1 LQERSP
7 ENIVKGAMDYEVRA
21 GDSLWRIAAIH
32 FGDPA
37 KWRELANDN
46 HLHHHVRLLVGQ
58 HLHLRDS
65 LVTRPRNA
73 APPVEAPSPTAATD
87 SFEHSTPLVPA
98 RGFFFVL
105 ADEVN
110 PLRQKVVRKVMVSPS
125 LSQKLSERLTRP
137 IPFLA
142 NPERFGL
149 HPTGPSSPV
158 SIGRHAMGM
167 KPSPFSSASS
177 SMLGPSRISGDRF
190 WIDVEKAQ
198 HAGATFHDADEI
210 LADLD
215 RIARKTAKAA
225 DLARVERIKALVRAD
240 AEVLIRGSVPAA
252 AIKGAPAMTL
262 TRGLQG
268 VQIVGFAMTA
278 IDVTYAT
285 QRSIREGSVK
295 PLAAETVRQVGGW
308 AAAWAG
314 VKLGAAGGALLGV
327 ETGPGA
333 ILTGAAGGLIGGVAG
348 YYGFDWIADHISAN

>member
-1 LQERSP
+1 MVQS
-7 ENIVKGAMDYEVRA
+7 VMDYAVRA
-21 GDSLWRIAAIH
+21 GDSLWRIAATH

-37 KWRELANDN
+37 KWREIAHDN

-58 HLHLRDS
+58 RLHLRDS
-65 LVTRPRNA
+65 LVTRPKNA
-73 APPVEAPSPTAATD
+73 APPAHVSSPPAVTV

-110 PLRQKVVRKVMVSPS
+110 PLRQKVVRKVMVSPAV
-125 LSQKLSERLTRP
+125 SQKLSLQLARP
-137 IPFLA
+137 IPVMP
-142 NPERFGL
+142 NPEQLGL
-149 HPTGPSSPV
+149 HPTGPGSSV

-167 KPSPFSSASS
+167 KPSSFSSASN
-177 SMLGPSRISGDRF
+177 SMLGPSRIGGSRF

-198 HAGATFHDADEI
+198 RAGATFHDTEEI

-225 DLARVERIKALVRAD
+225 DLARIERIKGLVRAD
-240 AEVLIRGSVPAA
+240 AEVLIKGSVPAA
-252 AIKGAPAMTL
+252 AVKGVPAMAL

-278 IDVTYAT
+278 IDVTRAT

-295 PLAAETVRQVGGW
+295 PIAAETVRQVGGW

-333 ILTGAAGGLIGGVAG
+333 IATGAVGGLIGGVAG
-348 YYGFDWIADHISAN
+348 YYGFDWIADHISPN